1 MNGIKKFAIQKSQD
15 KLYKGMYNFPFFK
28 KEEGE
33 IFKNMKLLGEFK
45 HHYTKYKLNIKVYH
59 QILKEENK
67 NYQFKSLKELEN
79 TALSI
84 LSLKALRLIKL

>member
-1 MNGIKKFAIQKSQD
+1 
-15 KLYKGMYNFPFFK
+15 
-28 KEEGE
+28 
-33 IFKNMKLLGEFK
+33 MKLLGEFK

-67 NYQFKSLKELEN
+67 NYQFKSLKELES

>member
-1 MNGIKKFAIQKSQD
+1 MRDKILNYQQLECDYFNLYNQFLSVDFQISLFEKNHKSLIKDFI
-15 KLYKGMYNFPFFK
+15 FF
-28 KEEGE
+28 
-33 IFKNMKLLGEFK
+33 
-45 HHYTKYKLNIKVYH
+45 YH

-67 NYQFKSLKELEN
+67 NYQFKSLKELES

>member
-1 MNGIKKFAIQKSQD
+1 MRDKILNYQQLECDYFNLYNQFISVDFQISLFEKNHKSLIKDFI
-15 KLYKGMYNFPFFK
+15 FF
-28 KEEGE
+28 
-33 IFKNMKLLGEFK
+33 
-45 HHYTKYKLNIKVYH
+45 YH

-67 NYQFKSLKELEN
+67 NYQFKSLKELES

>member
-1 MNGIKKFAIQKSQD
+1 
-15 KLYKGMYNFPFFK
+15 
-28 KEEGE
+28 
-33 IFKNMKLLGEFK
+33 MKLLGEFK

-59 QILKEENK
+59 QILKENK
-67 NYQFKSLKELEN
+67 NYQFKSLKELES